1 MRSLHEAS
9 ERVRMA
15 YQDEGYCKVQV
26 EAKASPIDPNG
37 LARWDILVRVLQPG
51 QQYRLGQ
58 IGIIHATVFPEKRLR
73 DMFPIQRGEIFSR
86 EKIAKGLQDLRR
98 LYGSLAYLNFVYV
111 PNTTFDED
119 SATANLEI
127 DVDQGRQFRWGN
139 LHADGMRDQ
148 DRAILLAAWEGWRGQ
163 VYRPDNRK
171 LDEFLRK
178 YFYPLRKG
186 VRRTECSFKK
196 VDGFDGTVDVY
207 LTFVGNPD
215 ITTRRALRQVV
226 SADRF
231 ARDRHSGAPAL
242 RLSRRG
248 KIGYSHHLCRAIDG
262 TLESIDW
269 VGASDSL

>member
-1 MRSLHEAS
+1 MGHSGS
-9 ERVRMA
+9 
-15 YQDEGYCKVQV
+15 
-26 EAKASPIDPNG
+26 G
-37 LARWDILVRVLQPG
+37 LAG

-73 DMFPIQRGEIFSR
+73 DMFPIQPRRNFQSGEDRQRPAGPSTS
-86 EKIAKGLQDLRR
+86 LRF
-98 LYGSLAYLNFVYV
+98 LAYLNFVYV

-127 DVDQGRQFRWGN
+127 DVDEGRQFRWGN

-163 VYRPDNRK
+163 VYRPDNQK

-207 LTFVGNPD
+207 LTFVWNPD
-215 ITTRRALRQVV
+215 IATRRALRQVV